1 MLAPSRQHFLNIQIA
16 HIDRLILGTFTL
28 IDTARQDFEIHVW
41 IWSEEERQRISFAAR
56 SVPDA
61 VYRRLELAVGLPLE
75 ILADV
80 ADEGAGLGRRVDP
93 DAVLVEDL
101 EGWDVVLEDEC

>member
-1 MLAPSRQHFLNIQIA
+1 VNVQVA

-28 IDTARQDFEIHVW
+28 VDTTRQDLEIHVR
-41 IWSEEERQRISFAAR
+41 IRREEERQRIPFTPR
-56 SVPDA
+56 SVPDTM
-61 VYRRLELAVGLPLE
+61 YRRLKLAVGLPLE

-80 ADEGAGLGRRVDP
+80 TNEGARFWRRVDP

-101 EGWDVVLEDEC
+101 EGRDRVLEDEC